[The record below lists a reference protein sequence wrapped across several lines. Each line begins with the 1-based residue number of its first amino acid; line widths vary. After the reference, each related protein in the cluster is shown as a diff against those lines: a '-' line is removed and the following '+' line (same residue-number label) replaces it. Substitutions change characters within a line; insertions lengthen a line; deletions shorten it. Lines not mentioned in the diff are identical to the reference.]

1 MRIGV
6 VGAGYVG
13 LVAGVCLAEMG
24 NAVMV
29 VDNDPVKIETLQS
42 GRTPHYEP
50 GLDELRMRNQLNR
63 RLSFSTS
70 IPEMVRQ
77 AEVIFV
83 AVGTPIADNGF
94 VDMSALDAAVSEI
107 AAALDGYRLI
117 VVKSTV
123 PPGTNHRLAGLIQA
137 RTAQPFDLASN
148 PEFLK
153 EGTAVNDFMHPDRVI
168 IGARTEKA
176 YGLMRSVYNPFFR
189 TGYRLMETDPESAE
203 MIKYSSN
210 VMLAARISL
219 MNEISRICHAVGAD
233 VEKVRIGVGLDRRIG
248 SSFLFAGLGYG
259 GSCFPKDVQAM
270 AYLAEQSGIES
281 GMCRAIDTANL
292 KQREI
297 LLPFITKEF
306 GSDCT
311 GLDFA
316 LLGLAY
322 KPRTDDVRESPALVL
337 AGHLLEMGAR
347 VRGFDPEAGE
357 NAKRALPGLAL
368 AEGIEEALTGVDALF
383 ICTEWNE
390 FRTLDW
396 ERLRDIMKRPLVF
409 DGRNLY
415 YPEEM
420 AERGFTYYSV
430 GRRPAEPGGE
440 KKKPGISVRIK

>member
-29 VDNDPVKIETLQS
+29 VDNDAAKIDTLRA
-42 GRTPHYEP
+42 GRSPHYEP
-50 GLDELRMRNQLNR
+50 GLDELRIRNQLNR
-63 RLSFSTS
+63 RLAFSTS
-70 IPEMVRQ
+70 IADLVRH
-77 AEVIFV
+77 AEVIFL
-83 AVGTPIADNGF
+83 AVGTPIADDGS
-94 VDMSALDAAVSEI
+94 VDLSALDAAVSEI

-123 PPGTNHRLAGLIQA
+123 PPGTNRRLTELVGTKT
-137 RTAQPFDLASN
+137 RQPFDLASN

-168 IGARTEKA
+168 VGARTEKA

-203 MIKYSSN
+203 MIKYASN

-219 MNEISRICHAVGAD
+219 MNEISRVCQVVGAD
-233 VEKVRIGVGLDRRIG
+233 VEKVRVGVGLDKRIG

-270 AYLAEQSGIES
+270 AYLAEESGIES
-281 GMCRAIDTANL
+281 GMCRAIDTANQ
-292 KQREI
+292 KQRKV
-297 LLPFITKEF
+297 LFPFVEKEF
-306 GSDCT
+306 GPDWRGRT
-311 GLDFA
+311 FA

-337 AGHLLEMGAR
+337 AEHLLAGGAT

-357 NAKRALPGLAL
+357 KAKRKLPGLEL
-368 AEGIEEALTGVDALF
+368 AVGIEEALHGVDALF

-396 ERLRDIMKRPLVF
+396 ERMKGIMKQAVVF

-420 AERGFTYYSV
+420 AERGFRYYSV
-430 GRRPAEPGGE
+430 GRKPAEPGQAAKSSG
-440 KKKPGISVRIK
+440 GSVRIK